1 VHVRAKNFSFFIEK
15 ENHSAPFRVVH
26 HHVEFALPF
35 FHREFLVADQENNG
49 LALVFLIDKRR
60 RELQLGGRAIVGER
74 SFGGAGGQI
83 GGGPGEVGG
92 GKRS

>member
-1 VHVRAKNFSFFIEK
+1 MSNSLSHFSTG
-15 ENHSAPFRVVH
+15 S
-26 HHVEFALPF
+26 
-35 FHREFLVADQENNG
+35 FLVADQENNG
-49 LALVFLIDKRR
+49 LAVIFLIDKGD